1 VARRK
6 LSLTRRAAD
15 LLARRLGE
23 GESEYVFPLDSDPS
37 KPMKDANP
45 LHRAALKASGCAA
58 FKLYDLRH
66 TFATR
71 AVEAG
76 VDLVTLKMI
85 MGHSRIEMTLRY
97 AHPNEEHQVL
107 AIRKIEEFAIQR
119 QAVAPELIQ

>member
-1 VARRK
+1 LLGARLR
-6 LSLTRRAAD
+6 
-15 LLARRLGE
+15 E
-23 GESEYVFPLDSDPS
+23 GNSEYIFPLDSDPS

-58 FKLYDLRH
+58 FRLYDLRH

-76 VDLVTLKMI
+76 VDLVTLKAI

-107 AIRKIEEFAIQR
+107 AIRKIEEFTIKKQM
-119 QAVAPELIQ
+119 VAPELIQ